1 MNTRNATVLVVMAVV
16 LGGGLVALQLAS
28 RPRSPAPPA
37 AEPPSPLVARLPA
50 PAPRPP
56 RAPAV
61 AMASDAE
68 GTIDGRVLDGMTHEG
83 VANAE
88 LTFVGDAG
96 VSTFRTSSDGT
107 FELTPAASG
116 SLARTSGTLSLI
128 H

>member
-1 MNTRNATVLVVMAVV
+1 MNTRNAMVLVVMVVV

-28 RPRSPAPPA
+28 RPRSPEPPA
-37 AEPPSPLVARLPA
+37 AEPPSPLVAPA
-50 PAPRPP
+50 PAPAPVPRPP
-56 RAPAV
+56 RARPA

-68 GTIDGRVLDGMTHEG
+68 STIDGRVLDGMTHEG

-107 FELTPAASG
+107 FELTPAATG
-116 SLARTSGTLSLI
+116 SL
-128 H
+128 